1 MISVEGRSL
10 ERVFLCQ
17 GRRYAEGGRLFL
29 NGSGASLQG
38 AFHGEKLTLFLFSEP
53 ISAGRNAYVRL
64 TVDGR
69 TERIRLPK
77 GEKRITRDFP
87 RGEHL
92 FEIIKLTESA
102 NNSLAVEKVETDGR
116 FLPPKEESALKI
128 EFIGD
133 SITTGFGVLSR
144 ETYGEYKTKEQD
156 VTKAFPYLT
165 ARALGASYQVVAAGG
180 WGIARSKYS
189 PYMIPDF
196 YENVD
201 LLRNADKW
209 DVSAFSPDYF
219 VVTLGTND
227 FSYLADLSEPMRSEE
242 RAAVKARFLSFLK
255 GLLKRKGKLILVYG
269 FFDYPDLGVMTEE
282 VKSELSSPRV
292 LTLRV
297 QSMNSLSDVKA
308 GHPGKR
314 VHAAAAK
321 RLTALIRREEKS
333 EK

>member
-87 RGEHL
+87 KGEKRITRDFPRGEHL

-156 VTKAFPYLT
+156 VTEAFPYLT
-165 ARALGASYQVVAAGG
+165 AKPPAA
-180 WGIARSKYS
+180 
-189 PYMIPDF
+189 
-196 YENVD
+196 
-201 LLRNADKW
+201 
-209 DVSAFSPDYF
+209 
-219 VVTLGTND
+219 T
-227 FSYLADLSEPMRSEE
+227 
-242 RAAVKARFLSFLK
+242 
-255 GLLKRKGKLILVYG
+255 
-269 FFDYPDLGVMTEE
+269 
-282 VKSELSSPRV
+282 LSSFS
-292 LTLRV
+292 T
-297 QSMNSLSDVKA
+297 
-308 GHPGKR
+308 
-314 VHAAAAK
+314 
-321 RLTALIRREEKS
+321 RRQA
-333 EK
+333 